1 MSNKEEI
8 IKEVITILGASSYID
23 SAEHVYDGLKQLKRG
38 MTYSTVHDFLWAL
51 ESSTVTDVDGRVA
64 ECARK
69 IKPLLADMTIDE
81 VYENYI
87 TQTRIEFKKWCER
100 NPDTLV
106 DYREDTKELFLKSIK
121 EDKHWF
127 TGEKGF
133 SEKWGLKIEERE
145 LSLEERTK
153 ILVSQSDN
161 KRDFY
166 DRNHKLIIEEKSV
179 LDASNIPAKLI
190 TITYNNETIDIYE

>member
-69 IKPLLADMTIDE
+69 IKPLLADTTIDE
-81 VYENYI
+81 AYKNYLKHNNEVDNYWI
-87 TQTRIEFKKWCER
+87 KKNPEIESRWKPYSQEEFINKCKTDSE
-100 NPDTLV
+100 
-106 DYREDTKELFLKSIK
+106 
-121 EDKHWF
+121 
-127 TGEKGF
+127 F

-145 LSLEERTK
+145 LGESERLLIFLNEAESLTIPTTTEE
-153 ILVSQSDN
+153 LDN
-161 KRDFY
+161 Y
-166 DRNHKLIIEEKSV
+166 E
-179 LDASNIPAKLI
+179 IPTRLI
-190 TITYNNETIDIYE
+190 TITYNNEKIESYE

>member
-81 VYENYI
+81 AYKNYLKHNNEVDNYWI
-87 TQTRIEFKKWCER
+87 KKNPEIESRWKPYSQEEFINKCKTDLE
-100 NPDTLV
+100 
-106 DYREDTKELFLKSIK
+106 
-121 EDKHWF
+121 
-127 TGEKGF
+127 F

-145 LSLEERTK
+145 LSLDERKKLYEKEYVYTEVPNDHWLNSKLVTRK
-153 ILVSQSDN
+153 IPT
-161 KRDFY
+161 R
-166 DRNHKLIIEEKSV
+166 
-179 LDASNIPAKLI
+179 LI